1 MSVLVKGMKMPKRC
15 WDCNFCK
22 YLKEEWV
29 NFTDANGLF
38 YCKDYFCC
46 DLIKNSQF
54 LDSEALHGKHS
65 DCPIVE
71 VPTPH
76 GDLISREWLIDIALH
91 LLNTAKN
98 DDIANGVK
106 WLWQYIIDAPAI
118 IPAEL
123 PKEEKEDKELLV
135 EKIRKLQTYKL
146 APELEKLV
154 SLEKVIAI
162 LEGEE

>member
-1 MSVLVKGMKMPKRC
+1 MS
-15 WDCNFCK
+15 
-22 YLKEEWV
+22 EI
-29 NFTDANGLF
+29 
-38 YCKDYFCC
+38 
-46 DLIKNSQF
+46 LIKNMKLPDKATTIVVF
-54 LDSEALHGKHS
+54 PEGKARVFRQDIDH
-65 DCPIVE
+65 DEWLTAIE
-71 VPTPH
+71 VPPH

-162 LEGEE
+162 LEGEENVF

>member
-98 DDIANGVK
+98 DDIANGVNGYGST
-106 WLWQYIIDAPAI
+106 LSM
-118 IPAEL
+118 L
-123 PKEEKEDKELLV
+123 PPSSRQSCQRRKKKIKNCLLKKS
-135 EKIRKLQTYKL
+135 ESFRLT
-146 APELEKLV
+146 
-154 SLEKVIAI
+154 SL
-162 LEGEE
+162 LLNWRNL